1 MKQTTLTQRLLSA
14 LVALCMVLSVC
25 APALAAEPGRASAA
39 VIYYQKDGGKK
50 TLLDALSIKTL
61 MPGYKITFVRNLIII
76 TMGSTEHTGE
86 LEGVTLS
93 GNGSDPYNFE
103 LCTAGTSWVTD
114 ISDPNNPGLTIT
126 GMKNVTVTPARGS
139 SIGFLGSLKIVD
151 CTGDVNLQNSSEGA
165 VDGRLEVDNSAGH
178 GSVTITENC
187 DRTSFGRYLPYGTT
201 ITSNG
206 PVKIENKNGCAVC
219 GSLEIKESA
228 SVDITG
234 TATNGQA
241 AITGIATISSNGP
254 VKIENQLSKDLKGGA
269 AVGYLN
275 EPNITGTIF
284 EVKKSASVEVI
295 SVGANPTLGGWAFIK
310 SSGDVSITNS
320 LGGSA
325 VGRGL
330 TVTTDGAVT
339 VKGDNAAA
347 IKGKATITAGRNV
360 SIQNE
365 SGIAVEGKLIVN
377 SSTGVTVVGNT
388 QKNAVRYEANITSSG
403 AVNISNSQGIAVGGK
418 LTVKNASGTGD
429 VTVSGKGGNT
439 VGGGAEITS
448 RGAVNITNTDNT
460 GLAVSGDLTVYDS
473 KRVKVSGGTANSPA
487 VSGKITLTSSGEME
501 LSNPNGQVTSNKLT
515 VKNSTGNVIVTGNK
529 SGSTALVQGGASINT
544 TGAVTITN
552 SSGPA
557 IFSGLNVEQSG
568 GITVTGSRASEPI
581 ITGNS
586 TIKNTNKVEIIN
598 NETSGRTALNI
609 TYTPP
614 DGKGY
619 FYQTERN
626 GRKLHTRSA
635 ISGTTP
641 YLCIEPDTLY
651 TLTLPEGV
659 TAKTNGTSDTRFYA
673 DEMVTVTAPADT
685 ETTKFEKWTLSGT
698 EPTDLPNGWETS
710 KEFTFKMPA
719 SNVTLG
725 ASYHTITKYEV
736 KVTGGTIGG
745 KTGMTTGSFQ
755 PGDEVTVVF
764 DDSGDIAKQFKQ
776 WTYTGTAPAEPD
788 GGWTA
793 ANNSTS
799 KTFTF
804 KMPAGNVNL
813 TAAYKDVYTLTVD
826 DGKGTILVNGVAG
839 SRALEGD
846 QITVTETGS
855 DEHHLFSSW
864 ELTSSTPLGEPSDNW
879 QTSKAFT
886 FTMPAGNVNLTAAY
900 KDVYTLT
907 VDDGKGTILV
917 NGVAGNRA
925 LAGDQITVTE
935 KGSDKYHLFSSW
947 QLTSSTSLVHP
958 SENWQTSKEFTF
970 TMPAGNVTLKADYK
984 QLYDLTVTGGT
995 IVGGNGDTGIYLPGT
1010 EVTVVFDDSHDIA
1023 KQFKQWK
1030 STDTEPEAP
1039 DGGWTAAND
1048 STSKT
1053 FTFKM
1058 PAGNVTLTAAYKD
1071 VYTLTV
1077 ADGKGTILVNGV
1089 AGNRALAGDQIT
1101 VTETGSDEHHL
1112 FSSWELTS
1120 STPLGEPSENWQTSR
1135 TFTFTMPAGNVSLKA
1150 DYKQLYDL
1158 TVNGGTIVDG
1168 SGDTGKTTG
1177 IYLPGTEVTIQF
1189 TESDEITE
1197 QFEKWTGGDNITNA
1211 DQNWQNS
1218 KRFTFTMPDSAVTLT
1233 AVHQKTYFLSED
1245 MSKAEFFVNG
1255 KQVNQAPAGARVTVK
1270 LVDGFIN
1277 DHREFDQWQPAGGT
1291 ALVDPEEG
1299 WQNKPSF
1306 SFTMP
1311 DGMVILKAYATF
1323 LFDVTVNGGTIV
1335 GGNGDT
1341 GTSQKIVK
1349 PGQLVTVA
1357 FTEST
1362 DIEKQFE
1369 QWTLSGTE
1377 PTDLPNDWQSKP
1389 SFSFTMPAGN
1399 VTLTAVHQKTYFLSE
1414 DMSKAEFFVN
1424 GKQVNQ
1430 APAGARVTVKLVD
1443 GFINDHREFDQ
1454 WQPAGGTA
1462 LVDPEEGWQNKPSFS
1477 FTMPDGMV
1485 ILKAYATF
1493 LFDVTVNGGTIVGGN
1508 GDTGTSQK
1516 IVKPGQ
1522 LVTVRAESTEENPF
1536 LQWNSTSEP
1545 PAAPDGGWPE
1555 GGWQTSQEFTFK
1567 MPYGD
1572 VTLEAQR
1579 DQLYKV
1585 SINDRLGSVT
1595 INGEPRSSLW
1605 VKEGETVTVA
1615 TTLKDGYWME
1625 FEKWNSTGTAPEEPE
1640 GGWTETNKSTSTTF
1654 TFKMPNGPVELV
1666 AQWSASS
1673 LDPDQPID
1681 PDEPLD
1687 EDFGVEPTPMD
1698 TTGGTIAAVAVGGAA
1713 IWGGYEIATRVIL
1726 HSLLPEGTAIP
1737 ANRGQLALLVWN
1749 AAGRPEPAGA
1759 PAFADVADPDM
1770 AKAAQWCTEQ
1780 GIMAAK
1786 GDRFE
1791 PEGWTP
1797 KFKVIEVWNKAFP
1810 AA

>member
-76 TMGSTEHTGE
+76 TMGNTEHTGE

-103 LCTAGTSWVTD
+103 LCTAGTNWVTD
-114 ISDPNNPGLTIT
+114 TSSPSNIGLTIT
-126 GMKNVTVTPARGS
+126 GMKNVTVTPATGS

-178 GSVTITENC
+178 GSVTIMANC

-219 GSLEIKESA
+219 ESLEIKESA

-275 EPNITGTIF
+275 EPTITGTIL

-295 SVGANPTLGGWAFIK
+295 GAGVNPTLGGWAFIK

-325 VGRGL
+325 VGKGL
-330 TVTTDGAVT
+330 IVTTDGAVT

-360 SIQNE
+360 NIQNE

-418 LTVKNASGTGD
+418 LTVKNASGTD
-429 VTVSGKGGNT
+429 NVTVTGNGNAT
-439 VGGGAEITS
+439 LNNDADITS
-448 RGAVNITNTDNT
+448 RGAVSITNTGS
-460 GLAVSGDLTVYDS
+460 GLAVDGKLTVYNS
-473 KRVKVSGGTANSPA
+473 GSVKVSGGNASAPA
-487 VSGKITLTSSGEME
+487 VSGDITLTSTGKME
-501 LSNPNGQVTSNKLT
+501 LSNPKGQVTNKKLT
-515 VKNSTGNVIVTGNK
+515 VKNSTGEVSVTGNK
-529 SGSTALVQGGASINT
+529 SDGSALVQGGASIDT

-568 GITVTGSRASEPI
+568 GITVKGSRASEPI

-586 TIKNTNKVEIIN
+586 TIKNTGKVEIIN
-598 NETSGRTALNI
+598 NEISGKTAQSI

-614 DGKGY
+614 AGMGY
-619 FYQTERN
+619 FYQTTQN

-635 ISGTTP
+635 ISSTTP
-641 YLCIEPDTLY
+641 YLCIEPENLY
-651 TLTLPEGV
+651 TLTLPEDV

-673 DEMVTVTAPADT
+673 DEMVTVTAPTDT
-685 ETTKFEKWTLSGT
+685 ETTKFEKWTFSGT
-698 EPTDLPNGWETS
+698 EPTGLPNGWETS

-736 KVTGGTIGG
+736 KVTGGTIVDGTGEPG
-745 KTGMTTGSFQ
+745 KTTGSYL
-755 PGDEVTVVF
+755 PGTKVTVAF
-764 DDSGDIAKQFKQ
+764 TESTGIEDQFEKWTGGDNIIEADPN
-776 WTYTGTAPAEPD
+776 WR
-788 GGWTA
+788 
-793 ANNSTS
+793 NSN
-799 KTFTF
+799 TFTF
-804 KMPAGNVNL
+804 KMP
-813 TAAYKDVYTLTVD
+813 
-826 DGKGTILVNGVAG
+826 
-839 SRALEGD
+839 E
-846 QITVTETGS
+846 
-855 DEHHLFSSW
+855 
-864 ELTSSTPLGEPSDNW
+864 
-879 QTSKAFT
+879 
-886 FTMPAGNVNLTAAY
+886 
-900 KDVYTLT
+900 
-907 VDDGKGTILV
+907 
-917 NGVAGNRA
+917 
-925 LAGDQITVTE
+925 
-935 KGSDKYHLFSSW
+935 
-947 QLTSSTSLVHP
+947 
-958 SENWQTSKEFTF
+958 
-970 TMPAGNVTLKADYK
+970 GNVTLKAECK
-984 QLYDLTVTGGT
+984 TVY
-995 IVGGNGDTGIYLPGT
+995 N
-1010 EVTVVFDDSHDIA
+1010 
-1023 KQFKQWK
+1023 
-1030 STDTEPEAP
+1030 
-1039 DGGWTAAND
+1039 
-1048 STSKT
+1048 
-1053 FTFKM
+1053 
-1058 PAGNVTLTAAYKD
+1058 
-1071 VYTLTV
+1071 LTV

-1089 AGNRALAGDQIT
+1089 AGSRALAGDQIT

-1120 STPLGEPSENWQTSR
+1120 STPLVKPDEDWQSKPSFS
-1135 TFTFTMPAGNVSLKA
+1135 FTMPAGDVSLKA

-1158 TVNGGTIVDG
+1158 TVTGGTIEGGTD
-1168 SGDTGKTTG
+1168 DTG
-1177 IYLPGTEVTIQF
+1177 IYLPGTKVTIQF
-1189 TESDEITE
+1189 TESDDITKQFKQWKSTDTEPEAPDGGWPDGGWQTSKTFTFKMPEGNVSLRAEYRETYQIFETAGKAEFFAEGAEE
-1197 QFEKWTGGDNITNA
+1197 QKIYEALPDTRIIAKVPDSELNDYRQFNMWRLVSEKELVEP
-1211 DQNWQNS
+1211 DQNWQGKQS
-1218 KRFTFTMPDSAVTLT
+1218 FRFTMPEGDVELQAFFTTLYDVNVT
-1233 AVHQKTYFLSED
+1233 H
-1245 MSKAEFFVNG
+1245 
-1255 KQVNQAPAGARVTVK
+1255 
-1270 LVDGFIN
+1270 
-1277 DHREFDQWQPAGGT
+1277 
-1291 ALVDPEEG
+1291 
-1299 WQNKPSF
+1299 
-1306 SFTMP
+1306 
-1311 DGMVILKAYATF
+1311 
-1323 LFDVTVNGGTIV
+1323 GTIV
-1335 GGNGDT
+1335 DETGDT
-1341 GTSQKIVK
+1341 G
-1349 PGQLVTVA
+1349 A
-1357 FTEST
+1357 
-1362 DIEKQFE
+1362 
-1369 QWTLSGTE
+1369 
-1377 PTDLPNDWQSKP
+1377 
-1389 SFSFTMPAGN
+1389 
-1399 VTLTAVHQKTYFLSE
+1399 
-1414 DMSKAEFFVN
+1414 
-1424 GKQVNQ
+1424 
-1430 APAGARVTVKLVD
+1430 
-1443 GFINDHREFDQ
+1443 
-1454 WQPAGGTA
+1454 
-1462 LVDPEEGWQNKPSFS
+1462 
-1477 FTMPDGMV
+1477 
-1485 ILKAYATF
+1485 
-1493 LFDVTVNGGTIVGGN
+1493 
-1508 GDTGTSQK
+1508 SQK

-1536 LQWNSTSEP
+1536 LQWTSTGEAPVEP
-1545 PAAPDGGWPE
+1545 DD
-1555 GGWQTSQEFTFK
+1555 GWQTSKEFTFK
-1567 MPYGD
+1567 MPNGN

-1585 SINDRLGSVT
+1585 SINDRLGNVT

-1605 VKEGETVTVA
+1605 VKEGDTVTVA

-1687 EDFGVEPTPMD
+1687 EDFGVEPD
-1698 TTGGTIAAVAVGGAA
+1698 TTGGAIAAVAVGGAA

-1726 HSLLPEGTAIP
+1726 HNLLPEGAAIP

-1749 AAGRPEPAGA
+1749 TAGRPEPAGV
-1759 PAFADVADPDM
+1759 PAFADVTDPDM

-1780 GIMAAK
+1780 GTMAAK

-1797 KFKVIEVWNKAFP
+1797 KFKVIEVWNKTFP

>member
-14 LVALCMVLSVC
+14 IVALCMVLSVC

-86 LEGVTLS
+86 LDGVTLS

-103 LCTAGTSWVTD
+103 LCTAGTNWMTD
-114 ISDPNNPGLTIT
+114 TSSSSSLTIT

-139 SIGFLGSLKIVD
+139 NIGFLGSLKIVD
-151 CTGDVNLQNSSEGA
+151 CTGDVNIQNSSYAA
-165 VDGRLEVDNSAGH
+165 VVGRLEVDNSKGS

-187 DRTSFGRYLPYGTT
+187 DRADWGTNLPYGMI

-206 PVKIENKNGCAVC
+206 PVKIENENGCAVC

-228 SVDITG
+228 SVDIKG
-234 TATNGQA
+234 TATNGRA
-241 AITGIATISSNGP
+241 AILGSATISSNGP

-275 EPNITGTIF
+275 DPNITGTIL

-295 SVGANPTLGGWAFIK
+295 GAGVNPTLGGWASIK

-330 TVTTDGAVT
+330 TVTTGGAVT
-339 VKGDNAAA
+339 VTGDNDAA
-347 IKGKATITAGRNV
+347 IKSKATITAGRNV
-360 SIQNE
+360 SIQNK

-403 AVNISNSQGIAVGGK
+403 AVNISNSNGIAVGGK
-418 LTVKNASGTGD
+418 LTVNNASGKGD

-439 VGGGAEITS
+439 VGGGAKITS

-460 GLAVSGDLTVYDS
+460 GLAVSGDLTVHDS
-473 KRVKVSGGTANSPA
+473 SSVKVSGGTANSPA
-487 VSGKITLTSSGEME
+487 VSGNITLTSSGKME
-501 LSNPNGQVTSNKLT
+501 LSNPNGQVTNKKLT
-515 VKNSTGNVIVTGNK
+515 VKNSTGEVSVTGNK
-529 SGSTALVQGGASINT
+529 SDGSALVQGGASIDT

-581 ITGNS
+581 ITGSS

-598 NETSGRTALNI
+598 NGTNGQTAQSI

-614 DGKGY
+614 AGKGY
-619 FYQTERN
+619 FYQTAQN
-626 GRKLHTRSA
+626 GGKLHTRSA
-635 ISGTTP
+635 ISSTTP

-659 TAKTNGTSDTRFYA
+659 TAKTNGISDTSFYA
-673 DEMVTVTAPADT
+673 GEMVTVTAPEDT
-685 ETTKFEKWTLSGT
+685 DTKKFEKWTGG
-698 EPTDLPNGWETS
+698 ENIIEVDPNWRNS
-710 KEFTFKMPA
+710 KTFTFKMPEG
-719 SNVTLG
+719 NVTLT
-725 ASYHTITKYEV
+725 ADYKQLYNLS
-736 KVTGGTIGG
+736 VTGGTIVGG
-745 KTGMTTGSFQ
+745 NGDTGNYL
-755 PGDEVTVVF
+755 PGTEVTIVF
-764 DDSGDIAKQFKQ
+764 TESGDTTKQFEK
-776 WTYTGTAPAEPD
+776 WTYTGTAPAKPD

-793 ANNSTS
+793 ANDSTS

-804 KMPAGNVNL
+804 KMPAGDVTL
-813 TAAYKDVYTLTVD
+813 TAKYKTAYTLTVD
-826 DGKGTILVNGVAG
+826 G
-839 SRALEGD
+839 
-846 QITVTETGS
+846 
-855 DEHHLFSSW
+855 
-864 ELTSSTPLGEPSDNW
+864 
-879 QTSKAFT
+879 
-886 FTMPAGNVNLTAAY
+886 
-900 KDVYTLT
+900 
-907 VDDGKGTILV
+907 GKGTILV

-935 KGSDKYHLFSSW
+935 TGSDKYHLFNSW
-947 QLTSSTSLVHP
+947 QLTSSTPLVEPSENWQTSKEFTFTMPAGNVTLTADYKQLYNLTVTGGTIVDGNGDTGIYLPGTKVTVCFTDSDDITKQFKQWTYTGTAPEEPDGGWTSENDKNSKTFTFKMPKGNVTLTAKCKTAYTLTVDGGRGSFTVNGAARTQALEGETVTVKTSDTFFNAYHQFNGWSLSDDSAQMVEP

-984 QLYDLTVTGGT
+984 QLYDLAVTGGT
-995 IVGGNGDTGIYLPGT
+995 IV
-1010 EVTVVFDDSHDIA
+1010 
-1023 KQFKQWK
+1023 
-1030 STDTEPEAP
+1030 
-1039 DGGWTAAND
+1039 
-1048 STSKT
+1048 
-1053 FTFKM
+1053 
-1058 PAGNVTLTAAYKD
+1058 
-1071 VYTLTV
+1071 
-1077 ADGKGTILVNGV
+1077 
-1089 AGNRALAGDQIT
+1089 
-1101 VTETGSDEHHL
+1101 DE
-1112 FSSWELTS
+1112 
-1120 STPLGEPSENWQTSR
+1120 
-1135 TFTFTMPAGNVSLKA
+1135 
-1150 DYKQLYDL
+1150 
-1158 TVNGGTIVDG
+1158 
-1168 SGDTGKTTG
+1168 SGDTGETTG

-1197 QFEKWTGGDNITNA
+1197 QFKQWTGGENITDA
-1211 DQNWQNS
+1211 DPANWQNS

-1233 AVHQKTYFLSED
+1233 AVYRETYHLSEYTN
-1245 MSKAEFFVNG
+1245 KAEFFVNDQ
-1255 KQVNQAPAGARVTVK
+1255 QVHQAPAGVRVTVK

-1277 DHREFDQWQPAGGT
+1277 DHREFDQWLPAGGT
-1291 ALVDPEEG
+1291 ALVNPDEG
-1299 WQNKPSF
+1299 WEHKPSF
-1306 SFTMP
+1306 SFIMP
-1311 DGMVILKAYATF
+1311 EGSVLLQAHTTF
-1323 LFDVTVNGGTIV
+1323 LYDVIVTHGTIV
-1335 GGNGDT
+1335 D
-1341 GTSQKIVK
+1341 GT
-1349 PGQLVTVA
+1349 
-1357 FTEST
+1357 
-1362 DIEKQFE
+1362 
-1369 QWTLSGTE
+1369 
-1377 PTDLPNDWQSKP
+1377 
-1389 SFSFTMPAGN
+1389 
-1399 VTLTAVHQKTYFLSE
+1399 
-1414 DMSKAEFFVN
+1414 
-1424 GKQVNQ
+1424 
-1430 APAGARVTVKLVD
+1430 
-1443 GFINDHREFDQ
+1443 
-1454 WQPAGGTA
+1454 
-1462 LVDPEEGWQNKPSFS
+1462 
-1477 FTMPDGMV
+1477 
-1485 ILKAYATF
+1485 
-1493 LFDVTVNGGTIVGGN
+1493 

-1536 LQWNSTSEP
+1536 LQWTYTGKAP
-1545 PAAPDGGWPE
+1545 VAPDDGWPE
-1555 GGWQTSQEFTFK
+1555 GGWQTSPEFTFK
-1567 MPYGD
+1567 MPNGD

-1585 SINDRLGSVT
+1585 SINDSLGSVT

-1605 VKEGETVTVA
+1605 VKEGDTVTVA

-1666 AQWSASS
+1666 AQWSAS
-1673 LDPDQPID
+1673 PVARPD

-1687 EDFGVEPTPMD
+1687 EDFGVEPAPMD

-1726 HSLLPEGTAIP
+1726 HSLLPEGTVIP
-1737 ANRGQLALLVWN
+1737 ASRGQLALLVWN
-1749 AAGRPEPAGA
+1749 TAGRPEPAGA
-1759 PAFADVADPDM
+1759 PAFADVTDPDM

-1780 GIMAAK
+1780 GTMAAK

-1797 KFKVIEVWNKAFP
+1797 KFKVIEVWNKTFP

>member
-61 MPGYKITFVRNLIII
+61 MPGYKIAFVRNLIII

-103 LCTAGTSWVTD
+103 LCTAGTNWVTD
-114 ISDPNNPGLTIT
+114 TSSPSNIGLTIT

-139 SIGFLGSLKIVD
+139 SIGFLGRLKIVD
-151 CTGDVNLQNSSEGA
+151 CTGDVNIQNSSYAA
-165 VDGRLEVDNSAGH
+165 VVGRLEVDNSAGH

-187 DRTSFGRYLPYGTT
+187 DRNDWGTYLPEGMI

-206 PVKIENKNGCAVC
+206 AVKIENKNGCAVC

-228 SVDITG
+228 SVDIKG
-234 TATNGQA
+234 TATNGRA
-241 AITGIATISSNGP
+241 AILGSATISSNGP

-275 EPNITGTIF
+275 DPNITETIL

-295 SVGANPTLGGWAFIK
+295 GAGVNPTLGGWAFIK

-320 LGGSA
+320 LGGPA
-325 VGRGL
+325 VGRRL
-330 TVTTDGAVT
+330 IVTTDGAVT

-365 SGIAVEGKLIVN
+365 SGIAVEGDLIVN

-388 QKNAVRYEANITSSG
+388 QRNAVRDEANITSSG
-403 AVNISNSQGIAVGGK
+403 AVNISNSRGIAVGGK

-429 VTVSGKGGNT
+429 VTVTGTGNAT
-439 VGGGAEITS
+439 LNNGADITS
-448 RGAVNITNTDNT
+448 RGAVSITNTGT
-460 GLAVSGDLTVYDS
+460 GLAVSGDLTVHDS
-473 KRVKVSGGTANSPA
+473 GSVKVSGGNASAPA
-487 VSGKITLTSSGEME
+487 VDGNITLTNSGKME
-501 LSNPNGQVTSNKLT
+501 LSNPKGQVTSKKLT
-515 VKNSTGNVIVTGNK
+515 VKNSTGDVSVTGSK
-529 SGSTALVQGGASINT
+529 SDGSALVQGGASIDT

-581 ITGNS
+581 ITGSS

-598 NETSGRTALNI
+598 NGTNGQTAQSI

-614 DGKGY
+614 AGMGY
-619 FYQTERN
+619 FYQTTQN

-635 ISGTTP
+635 ISSTTP
-641 YLCIEPDTLY
+641 YLCIEPENLY
-651 TLTLPEGV
+651 TLTLSEDV
-659 TAKTNGTSDTRFYA
+659 TATTGGTKDTKFYA
-673 DEMVTVTAPADT
+673 GESVTVTAPADT
-685 ETTKFEKWTLSGT
+685 ETTKFEKWTFSGT
-698 EPTDLPNGWETS
+698 EPTGLPNGWETS

-736 KVTGGTIGG
+736 KVTGGTIVDGTGEPG
-745 KTGMTTGSFQ
+745 KTSGIYL
-755 PGDEVTVVF
+755 PGTKITV
-764 DDSGDIAKQFKQ
+764 
-776 WTYTGTAPAEPD
+776 
-788 GGWTA
+788 
-793 ANNSTS
+793 
-799 KTFTF
+799 TFTESTGIEDQF
-804 KMPAGNVNL
+804 EKWTLSGTEPTDLPNDWQSKPSFSFTMPAGNVTL
-813 TAAYKDVYTLTVD
+813 TAAYKDVYTLTV
-826 DGKGTILVNGVAG
+826 A
-839 SRALEGD
+839 
-846 QITVTETGS
+846 
-855 DEHHLFSSW
+855 
-864 ELTSSTPLGEPSDNW
+864 
-879 QTSKAFT
+879 
-886 FTMPAGNVNLTAAY
+886 
-900 KDVYTLT
+900 
-907 VDDGKGTILV
+907 DGKGTILV

-984 QLYDLTVTGGT
+984 QLYDLTV
-995 IVGGNGDTGIYLPGT
+995 
-1010 EVTVVFDDSHDIA
+1010 
-1023 KQFKQWK
+1023 
-1030 STDTEPEAP
+1030 
-1039 DGGWTAAND
+1039 
-1048 STSKT
+1048 
-1053 FTFKM
+1053 
-1058 PAGNVTLTAAYKD
+1058 
-1071 VYTLTV
+1071 
-1077 ADGKGTILVNGV
+1077 
-1089 AGNRALAGDQIT
+1089 
-1101 VTETGSDEHHL
+1101 
-1112 FSSWELTS
+1112 
-1120 STPLGEPSENWQTSR
+1120 
-1135 TFTFTMPAGNVSLKA
+1135 
-1150 DYKQLYDL
+1150 
-1158 TVNGGTIVDG
+1158 NGGTIVDENG
-1168 SGDTGKTTG
+1168 TGKTTG

-1197 QFEKWTGGDNITNA
+1197 QFEKWKSTDTEPEAPTAGWPEGG
-1211 DQNWQNS
+1211 WQNS
-1218 KRFTFTMPDSAVTLT
+1218 KKFTFKMPAGNVTL
-1233 AVHQKTYFLSED
+1233 
-1245 MSKAEFFVNG
+1245 KAECKTVYNVSVADSRGTVLVNNEERSRALEG
-1255 KQVNQAPAGARVTVK
+1255 ETVTVK
-1270 LVDGFIN
+1270 TSDTFFN
-1277 DHREFDQWQPAGGT
+1277 AYHQFN
-1291 ALVDPEEG
+1291 G
-1299 WQNKPSF
+1299 WSL
-1306 SFTMP
+1306 S
-1311 DGMVILKAYATF
+1311 
-1323 LFDVTVNGGTIV
+1323 
-1335 GGNGDT
+1335 GD
-1341 GTSQKIVK
+1341 SA
-1349 PGQLVTVA
+1349 QLVSPSDNWQTSKE
-1357 FTEST
+1357 FT
-1362 DIEKQFE
+1362 
-1369 QWTLSGTE
+1369 
-1377 PTDLPNDWQSKP
+1377 
-1389 SFSFTMPAGN
+1389 FTMPAGN
-1399 VTLTAVHQKTYFLSE
+1399 VSLKADYKQLYDLAVTGGTIVDGNGDTGIYLPGTEVTIQFTESDDITKQFEKWTYTGTAPAAPDGGWPDGGWQNSPDFTFKMPEGNVSLRAEYRETYQIFE
-1414 DMSKAEFFVN
+1414 TAGKAEFFAEGAEEQRIYEALPGTRIIAKVPDSELN
-1424 GKQVNQ
+1424 DYRQFNMWRLVSEKELVEPDQNWQGKQ
-1430 APAGARVTVKLVD
+1430 
-1443 GFINDHREFDQ
+1443 
-1454 WQPAGGTA
+1454 
-1462 LVDPEEGWQNKPSFS
+1462 SFR
-1477 FTMPDGMV
+1477 FTMPEG
-1485 ILKAYATF
+1485 
-1493 LFDVTVNGGTIVGGN
+1493 DVELQAFFTTLYDVNVTHGTIVDGT

-1536 LQWNSTSEP
+1536 QQWTCTGTAPAEP
-1545 PAAPDGGWPE
+1545 DDGWPE
-1555 GGWQTSQEFTFK
+1555 GGWQNSQEFTFK
-1567 MPYGD
+1567 MPYGN

-1585 SINDRLGSVT
+1585 SINDSLGSVT
-1595 INGEPRSSLW
+1595 INGEQRSSLW
-1605 VKEGETVTVA
+1605 VKEGDTVTVA

-1625 FEKWNSTGTAPEEPE
+1625 FEKWNAQDGSAAPVEPDE
-1640 GGWTETNKSTSTTF
+1640 GWQTSTAF

-1673 LDPDQPID
+1673 LDPEQPID

-1687 EDFGVEPTPMD
+1687 EDFGVEPAPMD

-1726 HSLLPEGTAIP
+1726 HSLLPEGAAIP

-1749 AAGRPEPAGA
+1749 TAGRPEPAGA
-1759 PAFADVADPDM
+1759 PAFADVTDPDM

-1780 GIMAAK
+1780 GTMAAK

-1797 KFKVIEVWNKAFP
+1797 KFKVIEVWNKTFP

>member
-25 APALAAEPGRASAA
+25 APALAAEPERASAA

-103 LCTAGTSWVTD
+103 LCTAGTSWMTD
-114 ISDPNNPGLTIT
+114 ISSSSNIGLTIT
-126 GMKNVTVTPARGS
+126 GMKNVTVTPAEGS

-151 CTGDVNLQNSSEGA
+151 CTGDVNIQNSSDAA
-165 VDGRLEVDNSAGH
+165 VVGRLEVDNSADHG

-187 DRTSFGRYLPYGTT
+187 DRADWGTYLPYGMI

-206 PVKIENKNGCAVC
+206 DVKIENKNGCAVC
-219 GSLEIKESA
+219 GSLEIKESD
-228 SVDITG
+228 SVDIKG
-234 TATNGQA
+234 TATNGRA
-241 AITGIATISSNGP
+241 AILGSATISSNGP
-254 VKIENQLSKDLKGGA
+254 VKIENQMSKDWKAGA
-269 AVGYLN
+269 AVGDPN
-275 EPNITGTIF
+275 DPNITGTIL

-295 SVGANPTLGGWAFIK
+295 GAGVNPTLGGWAVIK

-330 TVTTDGAVT
+330 TVTTGGAVT
-339 VKGDNAAA
+339 VTGDNDAA
-347 IKGKATITAGRNV
+347 IKSKATITAGRNV

-365 SGIAVEGKLIVN
+365 TGIAVEGKLIVN

-418 LTVKNASGTGD
+418 LTVKNASGTD
-429 VTVSGKGGNT
+429 NVTVTGNGNAT
-439 VGGGAEITS
+439 LNNDADITS
-448 RGAVNITNTDNT
+448 RGAVSITNTGS
-460 GLAVSGDLTVYDS
+460 GLAVDGKLTVYNS
-473 KRVKVSGGTANSPA
+473 GSVKVSGGNASAPA
-487 VSGKITLTSSGEME
+487 VSGDITLTSTGKME
-501 LSNPNGQVTSNKLT
+501 LSNPKGQVTNKKLT
-515 VKNSTGNVIVTGNK
+515 VKNSTGEVSVTGNK
-529 SGSTALVQGGASINT
+529 SDGSALVQGGASIDT

-581 ITGNS
+581 ITDSS

-598 NETSGRTALNI
+598 NGTNGQTAQSI

-614 DGKGY
+614 EGKGY
-619 FYQTERN
+619 FYQTTQN
-626 GRKLHTRSA
+626 GSKLHTRSA
-635 ISGTTP
+635 ISSTTP

-673 DEMVTVTAPADT
+673 DEMVTVTAPTDT
-685 ETTKFEKWTLSGT
+685 ETTKFEKWTFSGT
-698 EPTDLPNGWETS
+698 EPTGLPNGWETS

-736 KVTGGTIGG
+736 KVTGGTIVDKNEPG
-745 KTGMTTGSFQ
+745 KIIGSYLPGTKVTVAFTGSTGIEDQFEKWTLSGTKPTDLPTDWQ
-755 PGDEVTVVF
+755 SKPSFSFTMPEGDVTLKAECKTVYNVSVA
-764 DDSGDIAKQFKQ
+764 DSR
-776 WTYTGTAPAEPD
+776 GT
-788 GGWTA
+788 
-793 ANNSTS
+793 
-799 KTFTF
+799 
-804 KMPAGNVNL
+804 V
-813 TAAYKDVYTLTVD
+813 
-826 DGKGTILVNGVAG
+826 LVNNEER
-839 SRALEGD
+839 SRALEGE
-846 QITVTETGS
+846 TVTVKTS
-855 DEHHLFSSW
+855 D
-864 ELTSSTPLGEPSDNW
+864 
-879 QTSKAFT
+879 T
-886 FTMPAGNVNLTAAY
+886 FFDAY
-900 KDVYTLT
+900 HKF
-907 VDDGKGTILV
+907 DG
-917 NGVAGNRA
+917 
-925 LAGDQITVTE
+925 
-935 KGSDKYHLFSSW
+935 W
-947 QLTSSTSLVHP
+947 QLTSSTEPTDLP
-958 SENWQTSKEFTF
+958 TDWQNSPEFTF

-984 QLYDLTVTGGT
+984 QLYKLTVTGGT
-995 IVGGNGDTGIYLPGT
+995 IVDENGDTGETTGIYLPGT
-1010 EVTVVFDDSHDIA
+1010 QVTVHFTESTDIE
-1023 KQFKQWK
+1023 KQFKQWMYEG
-1030 STDTEPEAP
+1030 TRPEAP
-1039 DGGWTAAND
+1039 EGAGSEGGWD
-1048 STSKT
+1048 SSKEQKNIT
-1053 FTFKM
+1053 FTM
-1058 PAGNVTLTAAYKD
+1058 PAGDVTLTAAYKD

-1077 ADGKGTILVNGV
+1077 ADGRGSFTVNG
-1089 AGNRALAGDQIT
+1089 AARTQALAGET
-1101 VTETGSDEHHL
+1101 VKVKTSDAFFNDHRQFNGWSL
-1112 FSSWELTS
+1112 SGGTKPTDL
-1120 STPLGEPSENWQTSR
+1120 PDGWQTSR
-1135 TFTFTMPAGNVSLKA
+1135 EFTFTMPAGNVILTA

-1158 TVNGGTIVDG
+1158 TVTGGTIVDENG
-1168 SGDTGKTTG
+1168 GTGETTG

-1189 TESDEITE
+1189 TESTDIEK
-1197 QFEKWTGGDNITNA
+1197 QFEQWMLSDTEPTDLPN
-1211 DQNWQNS
+1211 DWQTS
-1218 KRFTFTMPDSAVTLT
+1218 KKFTFTMPEGNVTLT
-1233 AVHQKTYFLSED
+1233 AAYQKTYYLSED
-1245 MSKAEFFVNG
+1245 KSKAEFFVNG
-1255 KQVNQAPAGARVTVK
+1255 QKVHQAPADTRVTVK

-1277 DHREFDQWQPAGGT
+1277 DHCEFDQWQPAGGT

-1299 WQNKPSF
+1299 WEHKQSF

-1323 LFDVTVNGGTIV
+1323 LYDVNVTHGTIV
-1335 GGNGDT
+1335 DET
-1341 GTSQKIVK
+1341 
-1349 PGQLVTVA
+1349 
-1357 FTEST
+1357 
-1362 DIEKQFE
+1362 
-1369 QWTLSGTE
+1369 
-1377 PTDLPNDWQSKP
+1377 
-1389 SFSFTMPAGN
+1389 
-1399 VTLTAVHQKTYFLSE
+1399 
-1414 DMSKAEFFVN
+1414 
-1424 GKQVNQ
+1424 
-1430 APAGARVTVKLVD
+1430 
-1443 GFINDHREFDQ
+1443 
-1454 WQPAGGTA
+1454 
-1462 LVDPEEGWQNKPSFS
+1462 
-1477 FTMPDGMV
+1477 
-1485 ILKAYATF
+1485 
-1493 LFDVTVNGGTIVGGN
+1493 

-1536 LQWNSTSEP
+1536 QKWNFTSKEP
-1545 PAAPDGGWPE
+1545 TGLPND
-1555 GGWQTSQEFTFK
+1555 WQTSPEFTFT
-1567 MPYGD
+1567 MPYGN

-1585 SINDRLGSVT
+1585 SINDNLGSVT
-1595 INGEPRSSLW
+1595 INGEARNSLW

-1625 FEKWNSTGTAPEEPE
+1625 FMKWNAQDGSAAPVEPDE
-1640 GGWTETNKSTSTTF
+1640 DWQTSTAF

-1673 LDPDQPID
+1673 LDPDQPIE

-1687 EDFGVEPTPMD
+1687 PDFGYDDSSAV
-1698 TTGGTIAAVAVGGAA
+1698 GSAIAAVAIGGAA

-1726 HSLLPEGTAIP
+1726 HDLLPEGAAIP

-1749 AAGRPEPAGA
+1749 TAGRPEPAGT
-1759 PAFADVADPDM
+1759 PAFADVTDPDM
-1770 AKAAQWCTEQ
+1770 AKAAQWCIEQ
-1780 GIMAAK
+1780 GILDAK

>member
-86 LEGVTLS
+86 LDGVTLS

-103 LCTAGTSWVTD
+103 LCTAGTNWVTD
-114 ISDPNNPGLTIT
+114 TSSPSNIGLTIT
-126 GMKNVTVTPARGS
+126 GMKNVTVTPAEGS

-151 CTGDVNLQNSSEGA
+151 CTGDVNIQNSSYAA
-165 VDGRLEVDNSAGH
+165 VVGRLEVDNSAGH
-178 GSVTITENC
+178 GGSVTITENC
-187 DRTSFGRYLPYGTT
+187 DRADWGTYLPYGTT

-228 SVDITG
+228 SVDIKG

-275 EPNITGTIF
+275 DPNITGTIF

-325 VGRGL
+325 VGKGL
-330 TVTTDGAVT
+330 IVTTDGAVT
-339 VKGDNAAA
+339 VKGDDAAA
-347 IKGKATITAGRNV
+347 IKGKATITAGKNV
-360 SIQNE
+360 SIQNG
-365 SGIAVEGKLIVN
+365 SGIAVEGSLIVN

-388 QKNAVRYEANITSSG
+388 QRNAVRDEANITSSG
-403 AVNISNSQGIAVGGK
+403 AVNISNSQGIAVGKK
-418 LTVKNASGTGD
+418 LTVNNASGTDD

-439 VGGGAEITS
+439 VGGGAKITS
-448 RGAVNITNTDNT
+448 RGTVNITNTDNT
-460 GLAVSGDLTVYDS
+460 GLAVSGNLTVHDS
-473 KRVKVSGGTANSPA
+473 NSVKVSGGTANSPA
-487 VSGKITLTSSGEME
+487 VSGNITLTSTGKME

-515 VKNSTGNVIVTGNK
+515 VKNSTGKVIVTGNK
-529 SGSTALVQGGASINT
+529 SGSTALVKCGASIDT

-557 IFSGLNVEQSG
+557 IFGGLNVERSG
-568 GITVTGSRASEPI
+568 GITVTGSQASAPI

-586 TIKNTNKVEIIN
+586 TIKDTNKVEIIN
-598 NETSGRTALNI
+598 KGTNGQTAQNI

-614 DGKGY
+614 AGKGY
-619 FYQTERN
+619 FYQTTQN
-626 GRKLHTRSA
+626 GSKLHTRKA
-635 ISGTTP
+635 ISGITP

-659 TAKTNGTSDTRFYA
+659 TAKTNGISDTSFYA
-673 DEMVTVTAPADT
+673 GEMVTVTAPEDT
-685 ETTKFEKWTLSGT
+685 DTKKFEKWTGG
-698 EPTDLPNGWETS
+698 ENIIEVDPNWRNS
-710 KEFTFKMPA
+710 KTFTFKMPEG
-719 SNVTLG
+719 NVTLT
-725 ASYHTITKYEV
+725 ADYKQLYNLT
-736 KVTGGTIGG
+736 VTGGTIVDGNG
-745 KTGMTTGSFQ
+745 DTGNYL
-755 PGDEVTVVF
+755 PGTEVTVVF
-764 DDSGDIAKQFKQ
+764 TESGDITKQFEK
-776 WTYTGTAPAEPD
+776 WTYTGTAPAKPD

-793 ANNSTS
+793 ANDKNS

-804 KMPAGNVNL
+804 KMPKGNVTL
-813 TAAYKDVYTLTVD
+813 TAKCKTAYTLTVD
-826 DGKGTILVNGVAG
+826 GGRGSFTVNGAA
-839 SRALEGD
+839 RTQALEGE
-846 QITVTETGS
+846 TVTVKTSDTFFDAYRKFDGWKFTSGTEPTGLP
-855 DEHHLFSSW
+855 D
-864 ELTSSTPLGEPSDNW
+864 GW
-879 QTSKAFT
+879 QNS
-886 FTMPAGNVNLTAAY
+886 P
-900 KDVYTLT
+900 
-907 VDDGKGTILV
+907 
-917 NGVAGNRA
+917 
-925 LAGDQITVTE
+925 
-935 KGSDKYHLFSSW
+935 
-947 QLTSSTSLVHP
+947 
-958 SENWQTSKEFTF
+958 EFTF
-970 TMPAGNVTLKADYK
+970 TMPADNVTLTADYK

-995 IVGGNGDTGIYLPGT
+995 IVDESSDTGKPSGIYLPGT
-1010 EVTVVFDDSHDIA
+1010 EVTIQFTESNEITE
-1023 KQFKQWK
+1023 QFKQW
-1030 STDTEPEAP
+1030 TYTGTAPAAP
-1039 DGGWTAAND
+1039 DGGWTSENN

-1053 FTFKM
+1053 FIFKM
-1058 PAGNVTLTAAYKD
+1058 PEGNVTLTAAYKD

-1077 ADGKGTILVNGV
+1077 ADGTILVNGM
-1089 AGNRALAGDQIT
+1089 AGSRALAGDQIT

-1112 FSSWELTS
+1112 FSSWQLTS
-1120 STPLGEPSENWQTSR
+1120 STALVTPDEGWEHKPSFS
-1135 TFTFTMPAGNVSLKA
+1135 FTMPAGNVTLTA

-1158 TVNGGTIVDG
+1158 TVTGGTIVNG
-1168 SGDTGKTTG
+1168 TSTG
-1177 IYLPGTEVTIQF
+1177 IYLPGTDVTIQF
-1189 TESDEITE
+1189 TESGEITE
-1197 QFEKWTGGDNITNA
+1197 QFKQWTYTGTAPEEPDGGWTEEN
-1211 DQNWQNS
+1211 NS
-1218 KRFTFTMPDSAVTLT
+1218 ASKTFTFKMPAGDVTLT
-1233 AVHQKTYFLSED
+1233 AAYLQTYLLSED
-1245 MSKAEFFVNG
+1245 TSKAEFFVDG
-1255 KQVNQAPAGARVTVK
+1255 KQVNQAPAGVRVTVK

-1277 DHREFDQWQPAGGT
+1277 DHREFDQWLPAGGT
-1291 ALVDPEEG
+1291 ALVDPDEG
-1299 WQNKPSF
+1299 WEHKPSF
-1306 SFTMP
+1306 SFIMP
-1311 DGMVILKAYATF
+1311 EGMVLLQAHTTF
-1323 LFDVTVNGGTIV
+1323 LYDVIVTHGTIV
-1335 GGNGDT
+1335 D
-1341 GTSQKIVK
+1341 GT
-1349 PGQLVTVA
+1349 
-1357 FTEST
+1357 
-1362 DIEKQFE
+1362 
-1369 QWTLSGTE
+1369 
-1377 PTDLPNDWQSKP
+1377 
-1389 SFSFTMPAGN
+1389 
-1399 VTLTAVHQKTYFLSE
+1399 
-1414 DMSKAEFFVN
+1414 
-1424 GKQVNQ
+1424 
-1430 APAGARVTVKLVD
+1430 
-1443 GFINDHREFDQ
+1443 
-1454 WQPAGGTA
+1454 
-1462 LVDPEEGWQNKPSFS
+1462 
-1477 FTMPDGMV
+1477 
-1485 ILKAYATF
+1485 
-1493 LFDVTVNGGTIVGGN
+1493 

-1536 LQWNSTSEP
+1536 LQWTYTGKAPVEP
-1545 PAAPDGGWPE
+1545 DD
-1555 GGWQTSQEFTFK
+1555 GWQTSKEFTFK
-1567 MPYGD
+1567 MPNGN
-1572 VTLEAQR
+1572 VTLDAQL

-1585 SINDRLGSVT
+1585 SINDSLGSVT

-1605 VKEGETVTVA
+1605 VKEGDTVTVA

-1666 AQWSASS
+1666 AQWSASPV
-1673 LDPDQPID
+1673 DRPD

-1687 EDFGVEPTPMD
+1687 EDFGVEPAPMD

-1726 HSLLPEGTAIP
+1726 HSLLPEGAAIP

-1749 AAGRPEPAGA
+1749 TAGRPEPAGA
-1759 PAFADVADPDM
+1759 PAFADVTDPDM

-1780 GIMAAK
+1780 GTMAAK